1 MAEWGNTYEQV
12 LGITR
17 AYLGPTSER
26 FLNRQINQRLQKDP
40 GDLTPDDLPELAL
53 VVHQRV
59 LSLTGD
65 SKVADE
71 FKNKLLGIGKESVL
85 QKSLKSVAAT
95 DQSDYSNIRER
106 IRWYVELRWLLLVA
120 LGLTAT
126 LPLLLVNGYQGTVPA
141 NIDVLA
147 VGVSINLVF
156 SGLFIRPKYG
166 KKFYLVVAMA
176 QILTDIG
183 IASIL
188 LTLNGGIESRTV
200 IMYALPILMSGVLL
214 GTSAVFLAG
223 LLSIITYTT
232 LVLLDYFGV
241 LRPEN
246 ISNPAVHGNLTYL
259 LRTVSFYPAIL
270 LALTIITALVV
281 RVISSKER
289 LELEVKGL
297 GAEKARLGAIVKSMG
312 SAMVTVNTNGE
323 IETVNDAFEDLTGW
337 KQGEVI
343 GRQLD
348 DVLPLLDETGKPV
361 RGAERPMAKLF
372 AAKDLTPVA
381 NVQHISQFQYVRK
394 NQSVFPFIGTLAPI
408 VVRGRVIGATTV
420 FDDASDIRQVQT
432 LKSNF
437 IALASHQLK
446 TPVAEIKT
454 ITEFM
459 LDGVSGKL
467 NDEQTNYLKEIYGIA
482 DHSSKMISDLLDIS
496 ILEKNKVGLSLN
508 PVKLSAIIEKVETVY
523 QSRVKQKGLELKI
536 IQKEPE
542 LVIVADDSKLVE
554 VIGNLIS
561 NAINFTSKGTITVET
576 KRDGNFCVIVVT
588 DQGRGMSTA
597 ALNHIF
603 KKEETLPGTA
613 IAEAGSGLG
622 LYLSKQLVL
631 LHGGDIGVLSTS
643 KTGTSL
649 YIKIPLAKQ
658 TADQASE

>member
-1 MAEWGNTYEQV
+1 
-12 LGITR
+12 
-17 AYLGPTSER
+17 
-26 FLNRQINQRLQKDP
+26 
-40 GDLTPDDLPELAL
+40 
-53 VVHQRV
+53 
-59 LSLTGD
+59 
-65 SKVADE
+65 
-71 FKNKLLGIGKESVL
+71 
-85 QKSLKSVAAT
+85 
-95 DQSDYSNIRER
+95 
-106 IRWYVELRWLLLVA
+106 
-120 LGLTAT
+120 
-126 LPLLLVNGYQGTVPA
+126 
-141 NIDVLA
+141 
-147 VGVSINLVF
+147 
-156 SGLFIRPKYG
+156 
-166 KKFYLVVAMA
+166 
-176 QILTDIG
+176 
-183 IASIL
+183 
-188 LTLNGGIESRTV
+188 
-200 IMYALPILMSGVLL
+200 MYALPILMSGVLL
-214 GTSAVFLAG
+214 GTSAVFFAG

-232 LVLLDYFGV
+232 LVVLDYYGV

-246 ISNPAVHGNLTYL
+246 ISNPAVHSSLTYL
-259 LRTVSFYPAIL
+259 LRTLSFYPAIL

-281 RVISSKER
+281 RVISSREH

-343 GRQLD
+343 GRRLD
-348 DVLPLLDETGKPV
+348 DVLPILDEAGKPV
-361 RGAERPMAKLF
+361 RNSERPMAKLLG
-372 AAKDLTPVA
+372 ANDSAKVPG
-381 NVQHISQFQYVRK
+381 VQHISQFQYVRK

-408 VVRGRVIGATTV
+408 TVRGRVIGATTV

-454 ITEFM
+454 ITEFRM
-459 LDGVSGKL
+459 EGVSGELSDK
-467 NDEQTNYLKEIYGIA
+467 QKQYLQKVYDIA
-482 DHSSKMISDLLDIS
+482 DHSGKMISDLLDIS
-496 ILEKNKVGLSLN
+496 ILEKNKVGLNLS
-508 PVKLSAIIEKVETVY
+508 PVELSAIVGKVETIY
-523 QSRVKQKGLELKI
+523 ESRVKLKGLQLQI
-536 IQKEPE
+536 IQHDPD

-576 KRDGNFCVIVVT
+576 KRDGDFCKIIVT

-631 LHGGDIGVLSTS
+631 MHGGDIGVLSTS
-643 KTGTSL
+643 KSGTSL

-658 TADQASE
+658 TAPTPLAEA